1 MTADMA
7 APPTDD
13 LPIYTSDM
21 ELPVCLV
28 GDRLQFTVDCIV
40 EVEWGGQV
48 SRRIERCGDSWD
60 GATIPRYCWSVIG
73 HPFQKEFRWA
83 SYWHDRFCEN
93 SVCIEDRTVAD
104 AIFLRLLK
112 AAGVSKK
119 KRMAMW
125 AAVRLYGILFW
136 RGRE

>member
-1 MTADMA
+1 MTADL
-7 APPTDD
+7 TED
-13 LPIYTSDM
+13 LPVYTSDM

-40 EVEWGGQV
+40 QVELCGQV
-48 SRRIERCGDSWD
+48 LHRIEMCGDSWD

-112 AAGVSKK
+112 SAGVSKK
-119 KRMAMW
+119 RRMAMW
-125 AAVRLYGILFW
+125 AAVRLYGVLFW
-136 RGRE
+136 RGQQ

>member
-1 MTADMA
+1 MTADL
-7 APPTDD
+7 TEE
-13 LPIYTSDM
+13 LPVYTSDM

-28 GDRLQFTVDCIV
+28 GDRLQFTTDCIV
-40 EVEWGGQV
+40 QVELCGQV
-48 SRRIERCGDSWD
+48 LHRIEMCGDSWD

-104 AIFLRLLK
+104 AIFLRLLLS
-112 AAGVSKK
+112 AGVSKK

-125 AAVRLYGILFW
+125 AAVRLYGVLFW
-136 RGRE
+136 RGRQ